1 MSPDEPT
8 DETESDGTDRLT
20 DADAADGSE
29 DDGIDIEVG
38 EDTYHGSSD
47 AAADE
52 VETDVDV
59 GADGESTR
67 ARLEAEADRAVSE
80 FDEGIVDLLAWLLD
94 TETRARIY
102 VYLRKNPHST
112 SEEVADGT
120 GLYPSTVREAL
131 AELHDEETVTRR
143 KRESAGAGNNPYEY
157 TAIAPSELVRGV
169 AEQVQSELNTVFNL
183 DRRLGGDADDE
194 GETSVGPVTITVG
207 EDSDDAEHDE
217 AHDASDEG
225 DGDEDEGGEDDSEQA

>member
-8 DETESDGTDRLT
+8 DDSDGTDRLT
-20 DADAADGSE
+20 DE
-29 DDGIDIEVG
+29 DHDTGASDDEVGIDIEVG
-38 EDTYHGSSD
+38 EDTYHGGD
-47 AAADE
+47 GEEEADE
-52 VETDVDV
+52 S
-59 GADGESTR
+59 AR

-183 DRRLGGDADDE
+183 DRRLGGDTGDE
-194 GETSVGPVTITVG
+194 GEASVGPVTITVG
-207 EDSDDAEHDE
+207 EAGDDAQQDE
-217 AHDASDEG
+217 PQDASDED
-225 DGDEDEGGEDDSEQA
+225 DGGENAGGEDDSEQA